1 MNQNYLRIDNKNT
14 PAPAE
19 LLQQIEH
26 CQVDDI
32 VFSITTSGSQD
43 QPKTALISRK
53 NIIAHCR
60 SFSQSIAIEENSVW
74 LNCMPM
80 HHIAGVMI
88 VFRCWYYNADML
100 LHYGFDVKKIWRE
113 LFQYQ
118 VTHISLVPP
127 MLARLLDYQS
137 SLQGDKSIAKS
148 LHTVLVG
155 GDRLSQALYQRAVAA
170 GWPVFISYG
179 MTEAAS
185 TIAIGRQA
193 DRLELLPGLS
203 ARVDAKGVLQL
214 KGEMIISAYATQHIK
229 ENRECFEQGW
239 FKTSDLAQIEG
250 RTVTLSGRNDHI
262 IITAGK
268 NISPQFVE
276 DLLSNVPD
284 IDDFA
289 IGKYRPAE
297 SDNEWGDTIVALI
310 SLHQGQ
316 FDIEEFKCWLSENIQ
331 PVFQPR
337 LFIIVDQIPRNSLG
351 KIERNKIQ
359 SIINNPAIH
368 RVPL

>member
-1 MNQNYLRIDNKNT
+1 MDNNYLKIDNNT
-14 PAPAE
+14 IPGAAE
-19 LLQQIEH
+19 LLQQIEL
-26 CQVDDI
+26 CQADDI
-32 VFSITTSGSQD
+32 VFSIATSGSQEK
-43 QPKTALISRK
+43 PKTALLSRN

-60 SFSQSIAIEENSVW
+60 SFSQSIAIDESSVW

-80 HHIAGVMI
+80 NHIAGVMI
-88 VFRCWYYNADML
+88 VYRCWYYKADML
-100 LHYGFDVKKIWRE
+100 LHDGFDVKKIWRE

-118 VTHISLVPP
+118 VTHISLVPR
-127 MLARLLDYQS
+127 MLARLLDYQF
-137 SLQGDKSIAKS
+137 SLQGDKSIVKS

-155 GDRLSQALYQRAVAA
+155 GDRLSQSLYQRAVSA

-193 DRLELLPGLS
+193 DCLKLLPGLS
-203 ARVDAKGVLQL
+203 ARVDTKGVLQL
-214 KGEMIISAYATQHIK
+214 KGEMIISAYAAPHIK
-229 ENRECFEQGW
+229 ENRECFDQGW
-239 FKTSDLAQIEG
+239 FKTSDLAQIEAG
-250 RTVTLSGRNDHI
+250 CLTLSGRNDHI

-276 DLLSNVPD
+276 DLLSYAPD

-289 IGKYRPAE
+289 IGKYRPGE
-297 SDNEWGDTIVALI
+297 SDNEWGDTIVVLI
-310 SLHQGQ
+310 STHQRQ
-316 FDIEEFKCWLSENIQ
+316 FDIKEFKSWLSENIQ
-331 PVFQPR
+331 SVFKPR
-337 LFIIVDQIPRNSLG
+337 LFIAVDQIPRNSLG

-359 SIINNPAIH
+359 SIIDNPATH